1 MASDTQY
8 HCATETGR
16 QLSVFFKYI
25 SCFSYHY
32 YYELTV
38 NRLTGVLYRLTAVLF
53 RLTAVLFRLAAVLFR
68 LAAVLFRLTAVL
80 FRLTGVPFRL
90 TAVPELQKCFDCWS
104 FSLFKTLT
112 G

>member
-38 NRLTGVLYRLTAVLF
+38 NRLTGVL
-53 RLTAVLFRLAAVLFR
+53 
-68 LAAVLFRLTAVL
+68 FRLTAVL